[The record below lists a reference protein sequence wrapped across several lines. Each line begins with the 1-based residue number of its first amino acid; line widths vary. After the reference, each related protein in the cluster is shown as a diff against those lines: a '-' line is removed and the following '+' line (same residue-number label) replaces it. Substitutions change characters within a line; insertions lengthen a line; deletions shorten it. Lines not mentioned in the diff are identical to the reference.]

1 VVGPRHDVGDTI
13 LIHHSCG
20 ARFQEPF
27 WHNTENQKTILL
39 SYFNNGMVGV
49 GRNFLVQINAASAE
63 TGLSEKQVKVC
74 LFCYVSIHYH
84 LIYRCSIMNIFSS

>member
-1 VVGPRHDVGDTI
+1 M
-13 LIHHSCG
+13 S
-20 ARFQEPF
+20 F
-27 WHNTENQKTILL
+27 TENQKTILL

-74 LFCYVSIHYH
+74 LFCCYASIHYH
-84 LIYRCSIMNIFSS
+84 PTCRCSIMNIFSS